1 MSNVDN
7 DKPRYIE
14 CVYEATIEFD
24 LEELEIDWERVEDY
38 WIKYGELTIK
48 FKDGETKSYQGNDG
62 EVDYKWA
69 VKENIMTEDW
79 EFVEGLN

>member
-1 MSNVDN
+1 MDVDN

-38 WIKYGELTIK
+38 WIKYGELTIE
-48 FKDGETKSYQGNDG
+48 FKDGETKSYQGNPN
-62 EVDYKWA
+62 EVNYKWA
-69 VKENIMTEDW
+69 HKQNIMTEDW